1 MMYPFM
7 TLDDGT
13 EIVHSEYLDNG
24 EVKVYAETPDE
35 EKGFLHMTVFLPSY
49 RIEEIYGYDEGMKE
63 KIMDVISS
71 TSHLIIEFSR
81 NGGFEHASGF

>member
-63 KIMDVISS
+63 KIMRVIDARSDE
-71 TSHLIIEFSR
+71 IIEKWLSFFGR
-81 NGGFEHASGF
+81 IDYYC